1 MDIVLKSK
9 DITQIVEKC
18 AQWISDFPASN
29 APIAIIGIRSRG
41 VFLAGRIAQI
51 LKKKMGQEIPYGTL
65 DITLYRDDL
74 NDPHSSQQPQ
84 VRSTEINFDVTGK
97 LIILVDDVL
106 HTGRTIRA
114 ALDAIMEFGRPQAIR
129 LAVLIDRKGREL
141 PIQPDFIGQHVD
153 VSSKHNIKVSFKES
167 DDIDQVVIE

>member
-18 AQWISDFPASN
+18 AKWISDFPASD

-41 VFLAGRIAQI
+41 VFLAGRIAKV
-51 LKKKMGQEIPYGTL
+51 LEKKTAHEIPCGTL

-74 NDPHSSQQPQ
+74 NDPHSTQQPQ
-84 VRSTEINFDVTGK
+84 VRSTEIDFDITGK
-97 LIILVDDVL
+97 TIILVDDVL
-106 HTGRTIRA
+106 QTGRTIRA
-114 ALDAIMEFGRPQAIR
+114 AMDAIMEFGRPQAIK

-141 PIQPDFIGQHVD
+141 PIQPDFVGHHVE
-153 VSSKHNIKVSFKES
+153 VSPKHKISVSFKES